1 MHPSIQNLEFTT
13 YGIQLL
19 LERLEP
25 TKAPG
30 PDQIP
35 TKVIKLCANAIAPV
49 LQIIY
54 TQSLEQATVPQEWLS
69 ANITPVFK
77 KGNRSTPANY
87 RPISLT
93 SVLCKVMEHIIFHH
107 IMLFFFFYITKHPK
121 PFATWIYSCQ
131 TELTKFLDEIQR
143 SRNDRPHTDL
153 IFIDF
158 TEILWYTRT
167 FTSLNLS
174 LAGKKGTESGS

>member
-1 MHPSIQNLEFTT
+1 MRHLRKARQSILLLNKSHVFLINSSNQYLQLKTYPMYHTKTTPCILQCKTLEFTT

-54 TQSLEQATVPQEWLS
+54 TQSFKQATVPQEWLS
-69 ANITPVFK
+69 ANITPIFK
-77 KGNRSTPANY
+77 KGNRITPANY
-87 RPISLT
+87 RTISLT
-93 SVLCKVMEHIIFHH
+93 SVLSKVMEHIISHH
-107 IMLFFFFYITKHPK
+107 YHVAFYITKPPE
-121 PFATWIYSCQ
+121 PFATWI
-131 TELTKFLDEIQR
+131 
-143 SRNDRPHTDL
+143 
-153 IFIDF
+153 
-158 TEILWYTRT
+158 
-167 FTSLNLS
+167 
-174 LAGKKGTESGS
+174 